1 MERNAE
7 KWAQLEQIAQKIRQ
21 NEQKI
26 GKDVLREKYGAAYK
40 KTLHDAHQLFE
51 FLIKDEVLPPG
62 PFPLPKGRE
71 DIAKPIVDLVDRWY
85 DLLIDIWRKKRDVTE
100 IRRKVKLMQAEV
112 VKKYEEVI
120 HENGLDEFYDR
131 ARSGQVAS

>member
-7 KWAQLEQIAQKIRQ
+7 KWAQLEQIASRIRQ

-26 GKDVLREKYGAAYK
+26 GKEVLREKYGAAYK

-51 FLIKDEVLPPG
+51 FLIRDETLPPG
-62 PFPLPKGRE
+62 PFPLPADRIE
-71 DIAKPIVDLVDRWY
+71 LSEPITELISRWY
-85 DLLIDIWRKKRDVTE
+85 DLLAGIWKDKRDVAE
-100 IRRKVKLMQAEV
+100 IRRKVKLMQKEV

-120 HENGLDEFYDR
+120 HENGLDEIYDR

>member
-51 FLIKDEVLPPG
+51 FLIRDETLPPG
-62 PFPLPKGRE
+62 PFPLPEGRE
-71 DIAKPIVDLVDRWY
+71 DLAKPIIDLVGRWY
-85 DLLIDIWRKKRDVTE
+85 DLLADIWKKKRDVTE

-120 HENGLDEFYDR
+120 HENGLDEVCNR
-131 ARSGQVAS
+131 AGRGQVAS

>member
-51 FLIKDEVLPPG
+51 FLIRDETLPPG
-62 PFPLPKGRE
+62 PFPLPSDRVE
-71 DIAKPIVDLVDRWY
+71 LAEPIIDLVSRWY
-85 DLLIDIWRKKRDVTE
+85 DLLVDIWKKKRDVTE
-100 IRRKVKLMQAEV
+100 IRRKVKLMQKEV

-120 HENGLDEFYDR
+120 HENGLDEVCDR